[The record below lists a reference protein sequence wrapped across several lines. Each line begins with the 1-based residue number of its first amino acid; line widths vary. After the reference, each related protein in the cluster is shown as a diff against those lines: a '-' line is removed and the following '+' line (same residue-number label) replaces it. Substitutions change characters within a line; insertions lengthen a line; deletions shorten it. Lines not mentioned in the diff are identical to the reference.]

1 MLGQDVSLTHIR
13 NTMKT
18 DFKSKLELVRY
29 YADEE
34 NCKKLLAQQRW
45 GDSPACPHC
54 GNAGKIYITSRG
66 YKCGDK
72 DCHKKF
78 TVITG
83 TIFENT
89 KIKLNL
95 WFEAIFVITAH
106 KKGISSH
113 QLAKDISVS
122 QKTAWFIL
130 HRVREML
137 KDKNP
142 SMLSGTV
149 QVDETYVGGKITN
162 KHQSVQ
168 ARLKKAKKNYKN
180 DNKTMVL
187 GLVQQNGNI
196 INKVIPITNT
206 NEVIPVIQ
214 QHIAE
219 GTTMVTD
226 EATVYTS
233 LTKLG
238 YTHQTV
244 NHFAKQYRNDEGFST
259 NTIEGYFSQLKRGI
273 IGIYHHVSPEHL
285 HRYCDEFSFRYNS
298 RKITD
303 VERFTTSLKQSN
315 GARLKWNDLV
325 ASTDPV
331 KNRLKATKEHQA
343 VLDWVAMRKA
353 KEEKNKGSN

>member
-1 MLGQDVSLTHIR
+1 
-13 NTMKT
+13 MKT
-18 DFKSKLELVRY
+18 DFKSKIELVRY
-29 YADEE
+29 YADED
-34 NCKKLLAQQRW
+34 NCKKLLAEQRW

-113 QLAKDISVS
+113 QLAKDINVS

-149 QVDETYVGGKITN
+149 QADTTYVGGKITN
-162 KHQSVQ
+162 KHQSIQ

-187 GLVQQNGNI
+187 GLVQQDGKVVS
-196 INKVIPITNT
+196 KVIPSEKNT
-206 NEVIPVIQ
+206 DIIPVLTS
-214 QHIAE
+214 HIEA
-219 GTTMVTD
+219 GSTMVTD
-226 EATVYTS
+226 DAPVYTR
-233 LTKLG
+233 LPKLG
-238 YTHQTV
+238 YPHESV
-244 NHFAKQYRNDEGFST
+244 NHSLREYVREGWHT

-273 IGIYHHVSPEHL
+273 IGIYHQVSPQHL

-298 RKITD
+298 RKVTD
-303 VERFTTSLKQSN
+303 VERFTTSLKQSD
-315 GARLKWNDLV
+315 GARLRWNDLV

-331 KNRLKATKEHQA
+331 KNRLKPTAEHKA
-343 VLDWVAMRKA
+343 VLDYVAKRKA
-353 KEEKNKGSN
+353 KDQKNKGSN